1 MIETIKKNK
10 DKIVNGSGIAAII
23 GTLAM
28 SGLQYHENSA
38 LKEALF
44 ATQSSLAV
52 MGERYEKLVNECLSR
67 LDRMERRDDANH
79 PR

>member
-1 MIETIKKNK
+1 MIETVKKHK

-28 SGLQYHENSA
+28 SGLQYHENA
-38 LKEALF
+38 TLKEALF
-44 ATQSSLAV
+44 ATQASLAV
-52 MGERYEKLVNECLSR
+52 MGERYERLVTECLTRVDR
-67 LDRMERRDDANH
+67 LERRDADT